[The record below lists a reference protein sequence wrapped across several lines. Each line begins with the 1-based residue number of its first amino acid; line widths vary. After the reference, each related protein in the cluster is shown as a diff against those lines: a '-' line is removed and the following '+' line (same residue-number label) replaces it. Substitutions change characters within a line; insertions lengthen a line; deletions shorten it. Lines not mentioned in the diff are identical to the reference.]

1 MSDANNDIKPAI
13 APVPIKLEDNM
24 EPEVKTYAAVAPSN
38 PKDDEEEA
46 ELEKQ
51 LAKMETWRNRV
62 FEGVEHATNERKV
75 LENNLSWA
83 VEFARKLLDENKE
96 LLLANKKAR
105 NNAKSSNGLHVWARI
120 ELEASERMYLD
131 EKRCNRRNLEKIEV
145 LTQQVKQLEMELRNE
160 KKRKVNESPIVNT
173 NK

>member
-1 MSDANNDIKPAI
+1 
-13 APVPIKLEDNM
+13 
-24 EPEVKTYAAVAPSN
+24 
-38 PKDDEEEA
+38 
-46 ELEKQ
+46 
-51 LAKMETWRNRV
+51 
-62 FEGVEHATNERKV
+62 
-75 LENNLSWA
+75 
-83 VEFARKLLDENKE
+83 
-96 LLLANKKAR
+96 LANKKAR